1 MQESDLD
8 GSNEEVAERLL
19 VNANDVQ
26 ALRDYFKD
34 ATTISGKDD
43 EEKQVVLFRFATTD
57 YYSAAVDIME
67 LRNILPDKH
76 TSGQAYRAWESVFF
90 DFDIIQLTFNRDGVY
105 TVIPVVSSPM
115 DIVNAIT
122 PPVQMPSEWEW
133 WQILLA
139 IVLIVLLIIILF
151 PILPYILKFLFWI
164 ICLPFRAIAALFKGI
179 DNRRKRKAEK
189 KGQKEPVV
197 KQAQKPPDDAGGLEV

>member
-1 MQESDLD
+1 M
-8 GSNEEVAERLL
+8 
-19 VNANDVQ
+19 Q

-34 ATTISGKDD
+34 ATTVSGKDD

-122 PPVQMPSEWEW
+122 PPVQMPDEIPW

-139 IVLIVLLIIILF
+139 VLLIIVLLIILL
-151 PILPYILKFLFWI
+151 PVLPYILKFLFWL
-164 ICLPFRAIAALFKGI
+164 ICLPFKAIAALFKGI
-179 DNRRKRKAEK
+179 DNRRKRKTETKA
-189 KGQKEPVV
+189 QKEPAV
-197 KQAQKPPDDAGGLEV
+197 KQTQKPPDDADGLEV

>member
-1 MQESDLD
+1 MLTPASLRATRILTD
-8 GSNEEVAERLL
+8 SYLL
-19 VNANDVQ
+19 SVP
-26 ALRDYFKD
+26 
-34 ATTISGKDD
+34 
-43 EEKQVVLFRFATTD
+43 
-57 YYSAAVDIME
+57 SAFP
-67 LRNILPDKH
+67 RNISSATRKAA
-76 TSGQAYRAWESVFF
+76 SGQAYRAWESVFF

-151 PILPYILKFLFWI
+151 PILPYILKFLFWL

-179 DNRRKRKAEK
+179 DNRRKRKTVTKA
-189 KGQKEPVV
+189 QKEPAV
-197 KQAQKPPDDAGGLEV
+197 KHTQKPPDDADELEV

>member
-1 MQESDLD
+1 
-8 GSNEEVAERLL
+8 
-19 VNANDVQ
+19 
-26 ALRDYFKD
+26 
-34 ATTISGKDD
+34 
-43 EEKQVVLFRFATTD
+43 
-57 YYSAAVDIME
+57 
-67 LRNILPDKH
+67 
-76 TSGQAYRAWESVFF
+76 
-90 DFDIIQLTFNRDGVY
+90 
-105 TVIPVVSSPM
+105 M

-189 KGQKEPVV
+189 KGQKELVV
-197 KQAQKPPDDAGGLEV
+197 KQAQKPPDDADGLEV